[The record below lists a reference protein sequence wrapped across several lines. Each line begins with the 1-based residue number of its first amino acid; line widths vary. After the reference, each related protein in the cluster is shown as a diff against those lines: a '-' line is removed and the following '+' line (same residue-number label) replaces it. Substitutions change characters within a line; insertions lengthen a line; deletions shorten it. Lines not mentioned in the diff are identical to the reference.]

1 MRPFG
6 SPEQLQRRRLRAI
19 QLLDSGV
26 RPVEVARNVG
36 ADRRSVRRWQAAY
49 RREGEE
55 ALLAKPASGR
65 PPKLTGAELDT
76 LREMLLEGAQEQGY
90 PTDLWTCRR
99 VAHLI
104 KKRFG
109 VTYHP
114 DHIGRLLRSLGFSP
128 QKPQRRAVERNEE
141 EIQRWV
147 AEDWPRIKKTARRKA
162 WLVFIDESG
171 LLMAPLVRRTWSLKG
186 QTPVFLQRA
195 HFHKKVSAI
204 AALCV
209 SPDKQNVR
217 LYFRL
222 QPGESIGAD
231 LVLCFIKELDRQLDD
246 PAVLVWDRLTAHR
259 AKVVKEFMGASLR
272 LDNFFLPP
280 YTSELNPVEYL
291 LSYLKTNSLANFAAF
306 ELNVLADATRKSGRS
321 LQRKEYLLRSLYKSQ
336 SSFFTP

>member
-19 QLLDSGV
+19 QLLDSGMQ
-26 RPVEVARNVG
+26 PVEVARSVG
-36 ADRRSVRRWQAAY
+36 ACRRSVRRWQAAY

-65 PPKLTGAELDT
+65 PPKLTRAELDT

-90 PTDLWTCRR
+90 PADLWTCRR

-147 AEDWPRIKKTARRKA
+147 AEDWPRIKKN
-162 WLVFIDESG
+162 G
-171 LLMAPLVRRTWSLKG
+171 
-186 QTPVFLQRA
+186 
-195 HFHKKVSAI
+195 
-204 AALCV
+204 AA
-209 SPDKQNVR
+209 
-217 LYFRL
+217 
-222 QPGESIGAD
+222 
-231 LVLCFIKELDRQLDD
+231 
-246 PAVLVWDRLTAHR
+246 
-259 AKVVKEFMGASLR
+259 
-272 LDNFFLPP
+272 
-280 YTSELNPVEYL
+280 
-291 LSYLKTNSLANFAAF
+291 
-306 ELNVLADATRKSGRS
+306 
-321 LQRKEYLLRSLYKSQ
+321 
-336 SSFFTP
+336 